1 MGKLAI
7 EGFGLR
13 EPDPTMSSGT
23 LKCVFHRLQKA
34 GVIEYWITISNVLVL
49 NHAVAYHFRRGRNE
63 GEGSGQSAISL
74 RLCERQLRGNAKSDL
89 TLASGLQLQ

>member
-1 MGKLAI
+1 MICHLMGKLAI

-13 EPDPTMSSGT
+13 EPDPTMSSGI

-63 GEGSGQSAISL
+63 GEGSGRS
-74 RLCERQLRGNAKSDL
+74 RP
-89 TLASGLQLQ
+89 